1 MSHTARLS
9 GLKGQSHPGLPDI
22 AHYTPAHEGAG
33 FPILTQ

>member
-9 GLKGQSHPGLPDI
+9 GWKGQSHPEPPDI
-22 AHYTPAHEGAG
+22 ADDTPANEGAG

>member
-22 AHYTPAHEGAG
+22 ADDPPAHEGAG